1 MPVQINDAQ
10 YLWIEAGA
18 MSGGPR
24 HQTEFADD
32 VAEFFDDDTREMEL
46 INVRLPDGSIHV
58 RPFTY
63 RGGEHHWTE
72 IWRISL
78 PTASMGGPDYQ
89 HRVIRFSKVRLGR
102 GLLYDVEVADAGS
115 PEASAWEQDA
125 SSKGTVSHT
134 GGAGGRSYG
143 WR

>member
-1 MPVQINDAQ
+1 MTAQIGDAQ
-10 YLWIEAGA
+10 YLWIDAGA

-32 VAEFFDDDTREMEL
+32 VAEFFDDDTRQMEL
-46 INVRLPDGSIHV
+46 INIRLPDGSIHV

-63 RGGEHHWTE
+63 RGEEHHWTE

-78 PTASMGGPDYQ
+78 PTAAMGGPDYQ
-89 HRVIRFSKVRLGR
+89 HRVIRFSKVYLGR
-102 GLLYDVEVADAGS
+102 GVLYDVEAADVGS
-115 PEASAWEQDA
+115 SEALAWEDET
-125 SSKGTVSHT
+125 STNGTVGQT
-134 GGAGGRSYG
+134 GSGAGRRYG